1 MRLCLDGERGWGGVF
16 PRILGGFSLTRT
28 RCPVPRELS
37 AGTLPAAAA
46 DGTGSENA
54 FGKSFYYGASSSGSS
69 EISRAVRAGWLHPE
83 SWISLRQTS
92 PSQPGGRRRCDAL
105 PALAKFR
112 DFCSS
117 RLPLPAPW
125 DKQTLLC
132 LLSPLPL
139 LREKKG
145 TWGSAADGSGCFS
158 GCRKSGLSWQAR
170 SEVWMGENKWS
181 VIGFS
186 FSTRER
192 CWFLSLCPFKTPT
205 SPGPCV
211 SPLSPSRALFNTNE
225 KRAEEKAGRIPKPHF
240 PGSRAWEVPAQKTCA
255 EIIFFLLLLLLLLI

>member
-1 MRLCLDGERGWGGVF
+1 MRLCLDGVRGSGGI
-16 PRILGGFSLTRT
+16 PKDLGGCLSK
-28 RCPVPRELS
+28 PVPRELS

-46 DGTGSENA
+46 DGTGGDNA

-69 EISRAVRAGWLHPE
+69 EIPGHITRAGSPGAPDQPPA
-83 SWISLRQTS
+83 RS
-92 PSQPGGRRRCDAL
+92 PSHRRVRRRCDAL

-125 DKQTLLC
+125 DKQTRLCLC
-132 LLSPLPL
+132 LLSPSPG
-139 LREKKG
+139 EKG
-145 TWGSAADGSGCFS
+145 TWGSAADGSGYFS

-186 FSTRER
+186 FSIWER
-192 CWFLSLCPFKTPT
+192 CWFLFPPFKTQT
-205 SPGPCV
+205 SRGLCV
-211 SPLSPSRALFNTNE
+211 SPSLPSCALFNLKICGGERGNNSQTPLSRE
-225 KRAEEKAGRIPKPHF
+225 SWL
-240 PGSRAWEVPAQKTCA
+240 GSACSEN
-255 EIIFFLLLLLLLLI
+255 LH